1 MARAAFWLHVA
12 ALSGSIQGMTD
23 LVRALAQGPAHAF
36 SDWPVDAVPDV
47 AAGVYAIWDQDR
59 LVYVGM
65 SGRGR
70 SKEEL
75 DELRAKGKRSGLFG
89 RLASHASGARSG
101 DQFCVYVAD
110 LLVLPHLSA
119 EQMSAIG
126 ARKLRFD
133 TLVKDYVHER
143 LTFRFMETDD
153 GAEALR
159 IEAELKAGA
168 LGQAPLLN
176 PAS

>member
-119 EQMSAIG
+119 EQVSAIG

-133 TLVKDYVHER
+133 SLVRDYVHER

-159 IEAELKAGA
+159 IEAQLKAGA

>member
-1 MARAAFWLHVA
+1 
-12 ALSGSIQGMTD
+12 MTD
-23 LVRALAQGPAHAF
+23 LVRTLAQGPAHAF

-47 AAGVYAIWDQDR
+47 AAGVYTIWDQDR

-65 SGRGR
+65 SGRGK

-75 DELRAKGKRSGLFG
+75 DELRSKGKRSGLFG

-110 LLVLPHLSA
+110 LLVLPGLSG
-119 EQMSAIG
+119 EQIEAIG
-126 ARKLRFD
+126 SRKLRFD
-133 TLVKDYVHER
+133 KLVREYVRER
-143 LTFRFMETDD
+143 LTFRFMETHD
-153 GAEALR
+153 GKEALR

-168 LGQAPLLN
+168 LGQEPLLN
-176 PAS
+176 PVS

>member
-1 MARAAFWLHVA
+1 
-12 ALSGSIQGMTD
+12 MTD
-23 LVRALAQGPAHAF
+23 LVRALTQGPAHAF

-47 AAGVYAIWDQDR
+47 AAGVYTIWDQDR

-65 SGRGR
+65 SGRGK

-75 DELRAKGKRSGLFG
+75 DELRSQGKRSGLRE
-89 RLASHASGARSG
+89 RLNQHASGARSG

-110 LLVLPHLSA
+110 LLLLPGLSA
-119 EQMSAIG
+119 EQCAAIG
-126 ARKLRFD
+126 SRELSFD
-133 TLVKDYVHER
+133 SLVKDYVHER

-159 IEAELKAGA
+159 IEAQLKAGA

-176 PAS
+176 PDS

>member
-1 MARAAFWLHVA
+1 
-12 ALSGSIQGMTD
+12 MTD

-65 SGRGR
+65 SGKNKT
-70 SKEEL
+70 KEQL
-75 DELRAKGKRSGLFG
+75 DEIRSEGGRKGLWE

-110 LLVLPHLSA
+110 LLLLPGLSA
-119 EQMSAIG
+119 EQCAAIG
-126 ARKLRFD
+126 SRELSFD
-133 TLVKDYVHER
+133 SLVKDYVHER

-159 IEAELKAGA
+159 IEAQLKAGA

-176 PAS
+176 PDS

>member
-1 MARAAFWLHVA
+1 M
-12 ALSGSIQGMTD
+12 QGMTD
-23 LVRALAQGPAHAF
+23 LVRVLAQGPAHAF

-75 DELRAKGKRSGLFG
+75 DELRAKGKRSGLFA
-89 RLASHASGARSG
+89 RLASHASGAISG

-110 LLVLPHLSA
+110 FLVLPQLSK
-119 EQMSAIG
+119 QQVNAISE
-126 ARKLRFD
+126 RQLSFD
-133 TLVKDYVHER
+133 NVIRDYIHEH
-143 LTFRFMETDD
+143 LTFRFMETSD
-153 GAEALR
+153 GEEALR

-168 LGQAPLLN
+168 LGQKPLLN
-176 PAS
+176 PDS